1 MEWVCEQHQKGKYL
15 YTNACCSQ
23 VIGLPRASSSSS
35 SVEQE
40 SSPTV
45 LSSAGLGMSGTHSC
59 CPQDYVQLKN
69 FTMTQLKLFTWVH
82 GPTGWRGQ
90 PVVRG

>member
-23 VIGLPRASSSSS
+23 VIGLQRASSSSS

-45 LSSAGLGMSGTHSC
+45 LSSACQAHTAAV
-59 CPQDYVQLKN
+59 PK
-69 FTMTQLKLFTWVH
+69 TMYN
-82 GPTGWRGQ
+82 
-90 PVVRG
+90 

>member
-23 VIGLPRASSSSS
+23 VIGLQRASSSSSSS

-45 LSSAGLGMSGTHSC
+45 LSSAGLGMSGTH
-59 CPQDYVQLKN
+59 N
-69 FTMTQLKLFTWVH
+69 

-90 PVVRG
+90 PVVGG